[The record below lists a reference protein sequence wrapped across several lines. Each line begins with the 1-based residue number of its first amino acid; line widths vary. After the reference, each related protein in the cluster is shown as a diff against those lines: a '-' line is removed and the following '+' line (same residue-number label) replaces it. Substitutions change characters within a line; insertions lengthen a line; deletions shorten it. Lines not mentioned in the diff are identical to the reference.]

1 MNVQSSVSFL
11 AHCKLF
17 ANFSQ
22 PLRGPSMTEEM
33 HPAAEC
39 SRAEARR
46 TQILDA
52 AENCV
57 REYGFH
63 RASISKIST
72 ASGMGAGH
80 IYHYFANKEA
90 IVAAIVA
97 RELERLLTLTAE
109 VQAAENMLEALA
121 FRTETG
127 VLGNLD
133 PHAAGLKLEIV
144 AEASRNPTIAEIVRA
159 ADSRRSAGLEE
170 TLKALR
176 QAHGLADDPATI
188 STIAEVIAAMFE
200 GLMVRA
206 IRNPA
211 ADRQL
216 IARKFQQVV
225 RDLVLS

>member
-1 MNVQSSVSFL
+1 
-11 AHCKLF
+11 
-17 ANFSQ
+17 
-22 PLRGPSMTEEM
+22 MTEEM
-33 HPAAEC
+33 PTHTAADC

-63 RASISKIST
+63 RASISKISK

-90 IVAAIVA
+90 IIAAIVA
-97 RELERLLTLTAE
+97 REVERLLTLTAE

-121 FRTETG
+121 LRTESG
-127 VLGNLD
+127 VLLNLD
-133 PHAAGLKLEIV
+133 PQAAGLKLEIV
-144 AEASRNPTIAEIVRA
+144 AEASRNPAIAAIVRA
-159 ADSRRSAGLEE
+159 ADGRRSAGLEE

-176 QAHGLADDPATI
+176 QAHGLADDAATI

-211 ADRQL
+211 ANRQL
-216 IARKFQQVV
+216 IARRFQALI
-225 RDLVLS
+225 RAIVLG

>member
-1 MNVQSSVSFL
+1 
-11 AHCKLF
+11 
-17 ANFSQ
+17 
-22 PLRGPSMTEEM
+22 MTEEM
-33 HPAAEC
+33 HPVAEC

-109 VQAAENMLEALA
+109 VQAAANMLEALA

-144 AEASRNPTIAEIVRA
+144 AEASRNPTIAESCVRRTVGVA
-159 ADSRRSAGLEE
+159 PVSKKPSGPCGRRTASP
-170 TLKALR
+170 TTR
-176 QAHGLADDPATI
+176 Q
-188 STIAEVIAAMFE
+188 
-200 GLMVRA
+200 R
-206 IRNPA
+206 
-211 ADRQL
+211 
-216 IARKFQQVV
+216 FQQLP
-225 RDLVLS
+225 R

>member
-1 MNVQSSVSFL
+1 MPT
-11 AHCKLF
+11 H
-17 ANFSQ
+17 
-22 PLRGPSMTEEM
+22 T
-33 HPAAEC
+33 AADC

-63 RASISKIST
+63 RASISKISK

-90 IVAAIVA
+90 IIAAIVA
-97 RELERLLTLTAE
+97 REVERLLTLTAE

-121 FRTETG
+121 LRTESG
-127 VLGNLD
+127 VLLNLD
-133 PHAAGLKLEIV
+133 PQAAGLKLEIV
-144 AEASRNPTIAEIVRA
+144 AEASRNPAIAAIVRA
-159 ADSRRSAGLEE
+159 ADGRRSAGLEE

-176 QAHGLADDPATI
+176 QAHGLADDAATI

-211 ADRQL
+211 ANRQL
-216 IARKFQQVV
+216 IARRFQALI
-225 RDLVLS
+225 RAIVLG

>member
-1 MNVQSSVSFL
+1 
-11 AHCKLF
+11 
-17 ANFSQ
+17 
-22 PLRGPSMTEEM
+22 MTEEM
-33 HPAAEC
+33 PTHTAADC

-63 RASISKIST
+63 RASISKISK

-90 IVAAIVA
+90 IIAAIVA
-97 RELERLLTLTAE
+97 REVERLLTLTAE

-121 FRTETG
+121 LRTESG
-127 VLGNLD
+127 VLLNLD
-133 PHAAGLKLEIV
+133 PQAAGLKLEIV
-144 AEASRNPTIAEIVRA
+144 AEASRNPAIAAIVRA
-159 ADSRRSAGLEE
+159 ADGRRSAGLEE

-176 QAHGLADDPATI
+176 QAHGLADDAATI

-211 ADRQL
+211 ANRQL
-216 IARKFQQVV
+216 IARRFQALI
-225 RDLVLS
+225 RAIVLAACRTFPAPDPNML

>member
-1 MNVQSSVSFL
+1 
-11 AHCKLF
+11 
-17 ANFSQ
+17 
-22 PLRGPSMTEEM
+22 MTEET
-33 HPAAEC
+33 PAVADC

-63 RASISKIST
+63 RASISKISR

-90 IVAAIVA
+90 IVAAVVA
-97 RELERLLTLTAE
+97 RELERVLTLTAE
-109 VQAAENMLEALA
+109 VQAADNMLEALA
-121 FRTETG
+121 LRTGSG

-133 PHAAGLKLEIV
+133 SQAAGLKLEIV
-144 AEASRNPTIAEIVRA
+144 AEASRNPAIAAIVHA
-159 ADSRRSAGLEE
+159 ADRRRSAGLEE
-170 TLKALR
+170 TLKVLR
-176 QAHGLADDPATI
+176 QAHGLANDAATI
-188 STIAEVIAAMFE
+188 TAIAEVIAAMFE

-211 ADRQL
+211 VDRVL
-216 IARKFQQVV
+216 IARKFEQLI
-225 RDLVLS
+225 RAIVLG

>member
-1 MNVQSSVSFL
+1 
-11 AHCKLF
+11 
-17 ANFSQ
+17 
-22 PLRGPSMTEEM
+22 MTEEM
-33 HPAAEC
+33 PTHTAADC

-63 RASISKIST
+63 RASISKISK

-90 IVAAIVA
+90 IIAAIVA
-97 RELERLLTLTAE
+97 REVERLLTLTAE

-121 FRTETG
+121 LRTESG
-127 VLGNLD
+127 VLLNLD
-133 PHAAGLKLEIV
+133 PQAAGLKLEIV
-144 AEASRNPTIAEIVRA
+144 AEASRNPAIAAIVRA
-159 ADSRRSAGLEE
+159 ADGRRSAGLEE

-176 QAHGLADDPATI
+176 QAHGLADDAATI

-211 ADRQL
+211 ANRQL
-216 IARKFQQVV
+216 IARTQIPRLKS
-225 RDLVLS
+225 LPT

>member
-1 MNVQSSVSFL
+1 MPT
-11 AHCKLF
+11 H
-17 ANFSQ
+17 
-22 PLRGPSMTEEM
+22 T
-33 HPAAEC
+33 AADC

-46 TQILDA
+46 IQILDA

-63 RASISKIST
+63 RASISKISK

-90 IVAAIVA
+90 IIAAIVA
-97 RELERLLTLTAE
+97 REVERLLTLTAE

-121 FRTETG
+121 LRTESG
-127 VLGNLD
+127 VLLNLD
-133 PHAAGLKLEIV
+133 PQAAGLKLEIV
-144 AEASRNPTIAEIVRA
+144 AEASRNPAIAAIVRA
-159 ADSRRSAGLEE
+159 ADGRRSAGLEE

-176 QAHGLADDPATI
+176 QAHGLADDAATI

-211 ADRQL
+211 ANRQL
-216 IARKFQQVV
+216 IARRFQALI
-225 RDLVLS
+225 RAIVLG

>member
-1 MNVQSSVSFL
+1 MTKETPSP
-11 AHCKLF
+11 AD
-17 ANFSQ
+17 FS
-22 PLRGPSMTEEM
+22 RTEV
-33 HPAAEC
+33 
-39 SRAEARR
+39 RR

-63 RASISKIST
+63 RASISKISK

-90 IVAAIVA
+90 IIAAIVA
-97 RELERLLTLTAE
+97 REVERLLTLTAE
-109 VQAAENMLEALA
+109 VQAAENMLEELVL
-121 FRTETG
+121 RTESG

-133 PHAAGLKLEIV
+133 AQAAGLKLEIV
-144 AEASRNPTIAEIVRA
+144 AEASRNPEIAEIVRA

-176 QAHGLADDPATI
+176 QAHGLANDAATI
-188 STIAEVIAAMFE
+188 ATLAEVIAAMFE

-211 ADRQL
+211 ADRQM
-216 IARKFQQVV
+216 IAHKFQQVI
-225 RDLVLS
+225 RAMVLG

>member
-1 MNVQSSVSFL
+1 MS
-11 AHCKLF
+11 
-17 ANFSQ
+17 
-22 PLRGPSMTEEM
+22 EEK
-33 HPAAEC
+33 HTAADYC

-52 AENCV
+52 AEECV

-63 RASISKIST
+63 RASISKISQ

-97 RELERLLTLTAE
+97 RELERVLMLTAE
-109 VQAAENMLEALA
+109 VQAAEDMLEALA
-121 FRTETG
+121 LRTKSG
-127 VLGNLD
+127 VLLNLD
-133 PHAAGLKLEIV
+133 PQAAGLKLEIV
-144 AEASRNPTIAEIVRA
+144 AEASRNPAIAKIVRA
-159 ADSRRSAGLEE
+159 ADSQRSAGLEE

-176 QAHGLADDPATI
+176 QAHGLADDAATI
-188 STIAEVIAAMFE
+188 TTIAEVIAALFE

-211 ADRQL
+211 ADRES
-216 IARKFQQVV
+216 IARKFQPLI
-225 RDLVLS
+225 RAIVLG

>member
-1 MNVQSSVSFL
+1 
-11 AHCKLF
+11 
-17 ANFSQ
+17 
-22 PLRGPSMTEEM
+22 MTKETLS
-33 HPAAEC
+33 PADC
-39 SRAEARR
+39 SRTEARR

-63 RASISKIST
+63 RASISKISK

-90 IVAAIVA
+90 IIAAIVA
-97 RELERLLTLTAE
+97 REVERLLTLTAE
-109 VQAAENMLEALA
+109 VQAAENMLEELVLC
-121 FRTETG
+121 TESG
-127 VLGNLD
+127 VLLNLD
-133 PHAAGLKLEIV
+133 SQAAGLKLEIV
-144 AEASRNPTIAEIVRA
+144 AEASRNPAIAEIVRA

-176 QAHGLADDPATI
+176 QAHGLANDAATI
-188 STIAEVIAAMFE
+188 TTLAEVIAAMFE

-216 IARKFQQVV
+216 IARKFQQLI
-225 RDLVLS
+225 RAMVLG

>member
-1 MNVQSSVSFL
+1 MT
-11 AHCKLF
+11 KET
-17 ANFSQ
+17 
-22 PLRGPSMTEEM
+22 PS
-33 HPAAEC
+33 PADC
-39 SRAEARR
+39 SRTEVRR

-63 RASISKIST
+63 RASISKMSK

-90 IVAAIVA
+90 IIAAIVA
-97 RELERLLTLTAE
+97 REVERLLTLTAE
-109 VQAAENMLEALA
+109 VQAAENMLEELVL
-121 FRTETG
+121 RTESG

-133 PHAAGLKLEIV
+133 AQAAGLKLEIV
-144 AEASRNPTIAEIVRA
+144 AEASRNPEIAEIVRA

-176 QAHGLADDPATI
+176 QAHGLANDAATI
-188 STIAEVIAAMFE
+188 ATLAEVIAAMFE

-211 ADRQL
+211 ADRQM
-216 IARKFQQVV
+216 IAHKFQQVI
-225 RDLVLS
+225 RAMVLG